1 VNDEFKIFG
10 RKQPW
15 PNLRYY
21 PGVRLEEL
29 RKTTEDFRIA
39 DLRAEF

>member
-1 VNDEFKIFG
+1 MKNWKEFG

-21 PGVRLEEL
+21 PDNCLEGMRTMKTSVRVDGLQA
-29 RKTTEDFRIA
+29 KI
-39 DLRAEF
+39 